1 MPSYSRCREKF
12 SAAIYRLAVAEG
24 DVRSRLLSA
33 YRILRTL
40 QDEEFPPQL
49 RDEWIQVKAAI
60 TRLGPQV
67 DQQGVAGKSDAD
79 YTLSKIKNS
88 TGRKIAERIYR
99 LEKHLNHH

>member
-33 YRILRTL
+33 YRILRSL

-49 RDEWIQVKAAI
+49 RDEWTQLKTSI

-67 DQQGVAGKSDAD
+67 DQHGVAWKSGDE

-88 TGRKIAERIYR
+88 TGRKIAERIYM